1 MNYRYV
7 AYTRSDKKLVKGTIN
22 GASEAIATQ
31 LLLNEGYQPITLK
44 QTTTLP
50 PIEEMFPSLFKVK
63 IKDIMTF
70 SRQLATL
77 LDAGVSIVPALLL
90 IQGQMSNRIFRKI
103 IADVIKDVR
112 AGSSFSDAVSKH
124 HKVFGELYC
133 QVVAVGE
140 RTGGA
145 ADSLRQASSY
155 MEKDDNIKKKIKKAM
170 TYPAIVLVIATI
182 VIIILTAFVLP
193 RLTNVLKAL
202 DVPLP
207 LTTRILIG
215 FTDFTSGHGLIL
227 LGGIILAILA
237 GIFYIRRPAGRY
249 KLDQLLLAI
258 PVIGKANL
266 MGEMARFSRTLAL
279 LVRVGLPLPQ
289 TLEMARRTSSN
300 LVVKDALANVRTEL
314 LQGEG
319 LSGPMA
325 KNKVFPR
332 VLVQMVMV
340 GEESGKLSSTLET
353 AAVSYEVEADEK
365 INAMIALIEP
375 VMIIT
380 LALIVG
386 FIAISTIT
394 PMYSIYGAIK

>member
-1 MNYRYV
+1 
-7 AYTRSDKKLVKGTIN
+7 
-22 GASEAIATQ
+22 
-31 LLLNEGYQPITLK
+31 
-44 QTTTLP
+44 
-50 PIEEMFPSLFKVK
+50 
-63 IKDIMTF
+63 MTF

-90 IQGQMSNRIFRKI
+90 IQDQMSNRLLKKI
-103 IADVIKDVR
+103 VGDLVKEVR
-112 AGSSFSDAVSKH
+112 AGSSFSDAISKH
-124 HKVFGELYC
+124 KKVFGELYC
-133 QVVAVGE
+133 QVISVGE

-145 ADSLRQASSY
+145 ADALRQASIY
-155 MEKDDNIKKKIKKAM
+155 IEKDDAIKKKIKKAM
-170 TYPAIVLVIATI
+170 TYPAIVLVVATV

-193 RLTNVLKAL
+193 RLTQVLKTL

-207 LTTRILIG
+207 LPTRILIG
-215 FTDFTSGHGLIL
+215 GTDFMAAYWFFILIGMALVLMAGIL
-227 LGGIILAILA
+227 LVK
-237 GIFYIRRPAGRY
+237 RPSGRY

-258 PVIGKANL
+258 PVVGKATL

-289 TLEMARRTSSN
+289 TLEMARRTSGN
-300 LVVKDALANVRTEL
+300 LVIQNALANVRTEL

-319 LSGPMA
+319 LSGPMT

-365 INAMIALIEP
+365 INAMISLIEP
-375 VMIIT
+375 VMIVT
-380 LALIVG
+380 LAVVVG

>member
-7 AYTRSDKKLVKGTIN
+7 AYTRHDKKLVKGTID
-22 GASEAIATQ
+22 GASEAVATQ
-31 LLLNEGYQPITLK
+31 LLLNQGYQPITLK
-44 QTTTLP
+44 QTTTRP

-63 IKDIMTF
+63 TKDIMTF

-77 LDAGVSIVPALLL
+77 LDAGVSIIPALLL
-90 IQGQMSNRIFRKI
+90 IQNQISNRLLKKI
-103 IADVIKDVR
+103 VADVIKEVR
-112 AGSSFSDAVSKH
+112 AGSSFSDAISKH
-124 HKVFGELYC
+124 NKVFGELYC

-145 ADSLRQASSY
+145 ADALRQAAIY

-193 RLTNVLKAL
+193 RLTNVLKSL
-202 DVPLP
+202 DAPMPLS
-207 LTTRILIG
+207 TRILIS
-215 FTDFTSGHGLIL
+215 FTDFMAGHWFML
-227 LGGIILAILA
+227 LGGIALAILV
-237 GIFYIRRPAGRY
+237 GILYIRRPTGRY
-249 KLDQLLLAI
+249 QLDQLLLAI

-289 TLEMARRTSSN
+289 TLEMARRTSGN
-300 LVVKDALANVRTEL
+300 LVVQNALANVRTAL

-325 KNKVFPR
+325 KNKVFPP

-340 GEESGKLSSTLET
+340 GEESGRLSSTLET

-394 PMYSIYGAIK
+394 PMYSIYGHIK